1 MKSHIK
7 ATEGAGKD
15 PDNTVEDDE
24 LKYLVEKEETIVANR
39 LYFSWDPQAPTV
51 ITSFEKTSSLPTAI
65 IRQTDTSPPASPHE
79 SSKEVEAPSLSE
91 PDHYL
96 LPSLD
101 LMGLFEDQDLSAIS
115 DVDESLEPDLE
126 LEGIFNNEPIAQNNV
141 LEDQDDVSL
150 SQAMDQNGDTFPVE
164 TKQDDEDENTDLEE
178 MDTAFDDL
186 LTFVTAYSEESI
198 FDDDIEPDWLELAGE
213 VDEFDADIASKFEG
227 VEVKGYVSHEGRAL
241 QVAME
246 IGCIFNLTEQEVL
259 SIALILEQNGWSA
272 CKEAINRELS
282 NGTTVAELQLA
293 AEIKEMWLEHYEFYS
308 GQTSNYRI
316 LSWGTALRLA
326 NSFTSYPD
334 IEEVELLLVHLHY
347 HWSTNMIQR
356 RIFFTFNE
364 YLIAHVSRVID
375 ELDHATEWVIEQETS
390 KCDDYLILPP
400 SSTDIPTKH
409 DYEFERSLRAMRSL
423 NISLN

>member
-24 LKYLVEKEETIVANR
+24 LKYLVEKEKTIVANR
-39 LYFSWDPQAPTV
+39 LYFSWDPYAPSV
-51 ITSFEKTSSLPTAI
+51 NTSFEKTASLPTAI
-65 IRQTDTSPPASPHE
+65 IRQPDMSPLASPHE

-96 LPSLD
+96 LPPLD

-115 DVDESLEPDLE
+115 DVDDSLLPDLD
-126 LEGIFNNEPIAQNNV
+126 LDRIFNNELIAQNNV
-141 LEDQDDVSL
+141 WEDQDVSS
-150 SQAMDQNGDTFPVE
+150 SQAMDQNGGDTYPVE
-164 TKQDDEDENTDLEE
+164 SKQEDDDEHTDLEE
-178 MDTAFDDL
+178 IDIALDDL

-198 FDDDIEPDWLELAGE
+198 FDDDLEPDWLELAGE

-227 VEVKGYVSHEGRAL
+227 VEVKGYVSHEDRAS

-246 IGCIFNLTEQEVL
+246 IGCIFNLTEQEVR

-272 CKEAINRELS
+272 CKEAINRELGD
-282 NGTTVAELQLA
+282 GTTVTELQLA

-308 GQTSNYRI
+308 GQESSYRI

-334 IEEVELLLVHLHY
+334 IEEVEQLLVHLHY

-375 ELDHATEWVIEQETS
+375 ELDYATEWVIEQETS
-390 KCDDYLILPP
+390 MCDDYLILPP
-400 SSTDIPTKH
+400 SSTDIPDKH
-409 DYEFERSLRAMRSL
+409 DYELERSLRAMRSL
-423 NISLN
+423 NISL